1 MTRLLTHTPSAWID
15 AVMSDFNTF
24 LQDHANCERKA
35 SATAMSLLVHYSDKD
50 ALTEAMLELAQE
62 ELDHFKQVFALM
74 RERGVP
80 LARDEKDPYI
90 AALFKHARTG
100 HTTYY
105 LLDRLLIAGLVEA
118 RGCERFGL
126 LAEALQDPALKTFYM
141 DITRSEARHGG
152 LFIRLARV
160 YYTEE
165 EVSARLETLAQIEAD
180 IIAQLPVRVAVH

>member
-1 MTRLLTHTPSAWID
+1 MTRLLYQTSTAWTD
-15 AVMSDFNTF
+15 AVMGDFNTF

-35 SATAMSLLVHYSDKD
+35 SATAMSLLVHYPDKH

-62 ELDHFKQVFALM
+62 ELDHFKQVFTLM
-74 RERGVP
+74 KQRGLL

-90 AALFKHARTG
+90 AALSKHARG
-100 HTTYY
+100 HVSYY

-126 LAEALQDPALKTFYM
+126 VAEALQEPELKNFYM

-160 YYTEE
+160 YFPEE
-165 EVSARLETLAQIEAD
+165 TVSPRLEELAHIEAG
-180 IIAQLPVRVAVH
+180 IVSSLPIRVAVH